1 MPGTM
6 AAHHGHC
13 VRDAYGVLINHARLL
28 AWRSASEDSDKL
40 GHTRVT
46 LDQCLQQFSTPE
58 VLSRDNKWYCN
69 QCKEHVQATKSL
81 QIWKLPEVLIL
92 HLKRFEYR
100 NILYP
105 VKLNQNVA
113 FPLQGLD
120 LNTHERAQHV
130 VGDDGTPSPQAE
142 LGGAVYDLFGVV
154 NHIGSMGFGHCTCGS
169 VHANTGPPERRS

>member
-1 MPGTM
+1 M
-6 AAHHGHC
+6 
-13 VRDAYGVLINHARLL
+13 RLL

-120 LNTHERAQHV
+120 LNTHERARATTALPAHK
-130 VGDDGTPSPQAE
+130 PSLVAPCTTCSVLSTT
-142 LGGAVYDLFGVV
+142 LGPWGKNLWE
-154 NHIGSMGFGHCTCGS
+154 HQM
-169 VHANTGPPERRS
+169 